1 MKTKFHFAA
10 LLTAALAAFA
20 TAGFSADPGKVND
33 YDAKF
38 MKSAGAD
45 GKTEAKVA
53 ELASKK
59 ASREDVKEFA
69 QMLLAD
75 HNAVNTDLMALA
87 DKKAVD
93 LSAIISPDGASEFQ
107 KLENNATG
115 KDFDDAFL
123 KQMESDHKKC
133 ISDFESAQKKVED
146 ADLKAF
152 VDKTLPG
159 LKKHLDRV
167 LELRGKQ

>member
-1 MKTKFHFAA
+1 MKTRFAT
-10 LLTAALAAFA
+10 LLTTALAVFA
-20 TAGFSADPGKVND
+20 TVSFSADPGKVSSGD
-33 YDAKF
+33 EKF

-53 ELASKK
+53 ELAVKK
-59 ASREDVKEFA
+59 ATREDVKEFA
-69 QMLLAD
+69 QMLVAD
-75 HNAVNTDLMALA
+75 HNAVNMDLMALA

-93 LSAIISPDGASEFQ
+93 LSAVISPDGASEFQ
-107 KLENNATG
+107 KLESNATG

-152 VDKTLPG
+152 IDKTLPG
-159 LKKHLDRV
+159 LKKHLDRAQ
-167 LELRGKQ
+167 ELRSNK

>member
-1 MKTKFHFAA
+1 MRPKFHFAA

-20 TAGFSADPGKVND
+20 TAGFSADPGKMNS
-33 YDAKF
+33 YDEKF

-45 GKTEAKVA
+45 GKTEVKIA
-53 ELASKK
+53 ELATKK
-59 ASREDVKEFA
+59 ATRSDVKEFA
-69 QMLLAD
+69 EMLMAD
-75 HNAVNTDLMALA
+75 HKAVNSDLMALA
-87 DKKAVD
+87 TKKSVD
-93 LSAIISPDGASEFQ
+93 LSAVISPDGASEFQ
-107 KLENNATG
+107 KLENNSTG

-159 LKKHLDRV
+159 LKKHLDKV
-167 LELRGKQ
+167 EELRGKK